1 MMLQIIF
8 FAVVTLI
15 IAYRL
20 YTELGNKNG
29 TEDQRAQEWQPHP
42 VEPEE
47 EETQRRPAPVR
58 EPEQETEAL
67 SSDLQSGLDTLK
79 RKDPSFDLASFSEGA
94 KAAFEMVLNAFSQG
108 DRETLKNLLAKEVYQ
123 NFEQAIAER
132 QEKGQTL
139 ETSLIGFKDVTPT
152 NIEVENSTAY
162 VTLRIV
168 SEQGFVVRDQAGGIV
183 ETSGAQIDEV
193 IDIWTLAR
201 DLKSKDPNWTLIATD
216 SEEA

>member
-8 FAVVTLI
+8 FAVVTLLV
-15 IAYRL
+15 AYRL

-29 TEDQRAQEWQPHP
+29 TEDQRAQDWQPNP
-42 VEPEE
+42 VEQEE
-47 EETQRRPAPVR
+47 EPRRQAPPMQQA
-58 EPEQETEAL
+58 EEQTDAL
-67 SSDLQSGLDTLK
+67 SDDLQRGLSSLK
-79 RKDPSFDLASFSEGA
+79 RRDASFNLASFSEGA

-108 DRETLKNLLAKEVYQ
+108 DRETLQSLLAKEVYQ
-123 NFEQAIAER
+123 NFEQAITER
-132 QEKGQTL
+132 QDKGQTL
-139 ETSLIGFKDVTPT
+139 ETSLIGFKSVTPT
-152 NIEVENSTAY
+152 AIEVENNTAY

-168 SEQGFVVRDQAGGIV
+168 SEQGFVLRDKVGGIV

-201 DLKSKDPNWTLIATD
+201 DLKSSDPNWTLIATD

>member
-20 YTELGNKNG
+20 YTELGNKSGN
-29 TEDQRAQEWQPHP
+29 EDKSSQDWQPHP

-47 EETQRRPAPVR
+47 EAPQPQPRPQRQPAP
-58 EPEQETEAL
+58 ESFEL
-67 SSDLQSGLDTLK
+67 SDDLQSGLERLQ
-79 RKDPSFDLASFSEGA
+79 RKDPSFDLGSFSEGA

-108 DRETLKNLLAKEVYQ
+108 DRETLQNLLAKEVYQ
-123 NFEQAIAER
+123 NFEQAISER
-132 QEKGQTL
+132 KDKGQTL
-139 ETSLIGFKDVTPT
+139 ETSLVGFKSVSPT

-168 SEQGFVVRDQAGGIV
+168 SEQGFVLRDESGGIV

-201 DLKSKDPNWTLIATD
+201 DLNSKDPNWTLIATD
-216 SEEA
+216 SEAA